1 MYKSAKLG
9 ATRAI
14 VPYVHHAL
22 RAFVSHVPRV
32 LRALVPYMPRA
43 LRALV
48 SRALRASVPQVPL
61 LIRLLVLDVPHAL
74 SVLVPYVLSCFTC
87 IVYSCTSRVLRLAFS
102 CAARASCRT
111 RSFAPHL
118 SLASDVSSLTYLYAC
133 YTYIISAI
141 RQDLI

>member
-14 VPYVHHAL
+14 VPYVPHAL
-22 RAFVSHVPRV
+22 RAFVSHV
-32 LRALVPYMPRA
+32 PRA

-102 CAARASCRT
+102 YAARASCRT

-133 YTYIISAI
+133 YAYIISAI